1 MCQGLNCLYFHIIGN
16 GKINPIVGVYIPIIR
31 IPLKGGMTIPNI
43 ATFDHVTHN
52 SIKFGVRKKTTHFL
66 RPFKRVLSPRVSC
79 VELCVGKKRDGSRG
93 VKKRLEIQ
101 LGA

>member
-1 MCQGLNCLYFHIIGN
+1 MPGSKLPLFPYNREWENQPNSRGLYTH
-16 GKINPIVGVYIPIIR
+16 IR